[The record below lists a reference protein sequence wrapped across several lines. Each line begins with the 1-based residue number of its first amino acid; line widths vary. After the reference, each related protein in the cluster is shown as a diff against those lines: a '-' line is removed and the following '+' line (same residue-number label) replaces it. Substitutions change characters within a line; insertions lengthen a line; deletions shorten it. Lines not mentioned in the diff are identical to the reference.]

1 MAGAIH
7 NVDRSRTPVLI
18 YAGASPF
25 SSEGEYKGTRNEW
38 IMWLQGMYSYDKN
51 LDKVSLLTISFLL
64 RTDIPDQTA
73 IVRQYMR
80 FTGQISSAATVSQ
93 SIKRALQM

>member
-1 MAGAIH
+1 MSI
-7 NVDRSRTPVLI
+7 VVERQYLSMRVPLLLV
-18 YAGASPF
+18 P
-25 SSEGEYKGTRNEW
+25 KGNTKAHEMNGLCGYRVCIW
-38 IMWLQGMYSYDKN
+38 MKTV
-51 LDKVSLLTISFLL
+51 VSMLAISFLH
-64 RTDIPDQTA
+64 TDIPDQTA

>member
-1 MAGAIH
+1 MARAIH

-25 SSEGEYKGTRNEW
+25 SSEGEYKGTRNECVVTRYV
-38 IMWLQGMYSYDKN
+38 YSYDTN
-51 LDKVSLLTISFLL
+51 LDRIFHEQFSFLL
-64 RTDIPDQTA
+64 HTDIPDQTA
-73 IVRQYMR
+73 IVRQYMQ
-80 FTGQISSAATVSQ
+80 FTGQISSSATVSQ